1 MKQRLL
7 TYCPSHLTSYGVV
20 HAALSITQGM
30 NSQLLSCFMYVPS
43 GEESIKSDIIKKT
56 IPTLLAKVLYR
67 LFSPNLIRSI
77 SEGLFFRKIK
87 SDDVIYLW
95 PGVSMALIKK
105 IKAKGNIVVM
115 ENINCHQVTSKRILD
130 EEAKRINIINI
141 FFSIPQAKIEF
152 ENEAIEICDYI
163 FSPSPLVTKSLL
175 VAGVTEGKILE
186 SSYGLNK
193 SQQLD
198 LKEKQDN
205 SNALEFIFVGRV
217 GLRKGVHLLLQ
228 YWCEAEINGTLKIIG
243 NVEESIKNLI
253 EPYRNVHN
261 IQFINFVDDIEAV
274 YKSADVF
281 VLPSLEEGSPLVTY
295 LALGAGLPCI
305 VSPMGGLGV
314 VTDEKEGFIIE
325 AHDKTKWVNALQSLA
340 NSAELRKAQSIA
352 ARNASNKF
360 LWANVGKQRAGLL
373 MQKLQEK

>member
-20 HAALSITQGM
+20 HAALSITKGM
-30 NSQLLSCFMYVPS
+30 NSELLRCFIYVPS
-43 GEESIKSDIIKKT
+43 ADALIKSEIIEKT

-67 LFSPNLIRSI
+67 LLSPNLVRRI
-77 SEGLFFRKIK
+77 SEELFFRKVK

-105 IKAKGNIVVM
+105 IKAKGNIVVI

-130 EEAKRINIINI
+130 EEAKRVNITSI

-163 FSPSPLVTKSLL
+163 FSPSPMVTKSLL
-175 VAGVTEGKILE
+175 VAGVVEDKILE
-186 SSYGLNK
+186 SSYGLNQA
-193 SQQLD
+193 QQLD
-198 LKEKQDN
+198 LKEEQKN
-205 SNALEFIFVGRV
+205 SSAVEFIFVGRV
-217 GLRKGVHLLLQ
+217 GLRKGVHLLLE
-228 YWCEAEINGTLKIIG
+228 YWCAAEIEGTLKVIG
-243 NVEESIKNLI
+243 PVEESIKDLI

-261 IQFINFVDDIEAV
+261 IQFINFTKDIEVV

-325 AHDKTKWVNALQSLA
+325 AHDKTKWVNALQLLA

-352 ARNASNKF
+352 ARDASNKF
-360 LWANVGKQRAGLL
+360 LWASVGKQRAELL